1 MALIDLKSDL
11 SKWRRPVEKSLVD
24 NTRTETPK
32 PTNLTPLSDLAS
44 GVPSP
49 QRPTQTATKSGVT
62 PTPYNNAE
70 KFKGETNTK
79 PLERTQKF
87 LGETTPTLA
96 SKIEKFK
103 GETTPT
109 LASQVE
115 KFKGET
121 TPSLASQ
128 VEQFKGE
135 TTPTPY
141 NNTEKF
147 KGETTPNLYDNTE
160 EFKGETTPKPLT
172 FQERFLGETTPKLFT
187 FQERFL
193 GETEPDLIEQ
203 GDKDKGETTP
213 RLFTSN
219 RLPDLED
226 QAKDFGVVDF
236 FTNDK
241 AIGFTPKIDTT
252 SKFVGVNPS
261 ATIFDTTTSIRSLKD
276 TPVLY
281 KTSLQLDNGLGK
293 NYSDSVLKDT
303 YNGLTN
309 KSGGNAHELLKQ
321 DAFNTWVI
329 KQPFIV
335 TGIQDGKGKEF
346 NYGPGGLSFIR
357 GGAVTATTRALFDVA
372 RISQFL
378 LTPRGIIWGLKQVG
392 MQRSQRWG
400 KIWTPTNL
408 LATIGGQHIG
418 FRPDRQ
424 GIFPGDDSGR
434 YDTSGKIDNIYKQ
447 LSVTGDG
454 LPFTLSTDVRGGF
467 DSVYGIGIT
476 TTTRGG
482 NTFNNASKDAANLRA
497 GGINIVNTPRG
508 GQEARLNPFKQKFNP
523 FEEKGVLNFK
533 KEFTPSTYGETLPT
547 NVDDKLKFGVIQQT
561 LEKSP
566 IPIDEKNK
574 TKTNLLYS
582 PGFYGNAP
590 DVADYEFLSY
600 GKIKKRA
607 DEFPLQSPSD
617 FRSLYDMSRKSDLSK
632 EVDYKTENIHN
643 VYQIPNPLSSDN
655 KIPKYLSGADSVKKF
670 TNDISVDPLNNTIFN
685 PEGKIS
691 PDFVTLFFATDDR
704 KGAQNNS
711 KIIQFRSTISGLT
724 ETYSPSY
731 NPIKYPGRADQGYM
745 YESFERTLTFNF
757 KVYANSRREMKNMWL
772 KVQELAK
779 LTLPDYSGG
788 PYSGQLV
795 FFRLGDLWGQGSS
808 GIPSIIT
815 ALTYTYNDDHPW
827 DINYDGEL
835 GELPMGVDVNIS
847 LTLLPGDAKGG
858 RRYDVDGLALY
869 SYNTE
874 FATGTRL
881 NKAKALAPITGT

>member
-1 MALIDLKSDL
+1 VALIDLKSDL
-11 SKWRRPVEKSLVD
+11 SKWRRPVEKPLVD

-32 PTNLTPLSDLAS
+32 STNLTPLSDLAL

-62 PTPYNNAE
+62 PKPYNNVE

-79 PLERTQKF
+79 PLERSQKF
-87 LGETTPTLA
+87 LGETTPTLL
-96 SKIEKFK
+96 SKVEKFK

-135 TTPTPY
+135 TTPAPY

-160 EFKGETTPKPLT
+160 EFKGETTPSLANQSEK
-172 FQERFLGETTPKLFT
+172 FKGETTPKPFT

-193 GETEPDLIEQ
+193 GETEPELIEQ

-226 QAKDFGVVDF
+226 QGKDFGVVDF

-241 AIGFTPKIDTT
+241 AIGFTPKINTT

-261 ATIFDTTTSIRSLKD
+261 ATIFDTTTSLRTKNFSG
-276 TPVLY
+276 VSY

-335 TGIQDGKGKEF
+335 TGIQDGKGKGF
-346 NYGPGGLSFIR
+346 NYGFGGLSFIR

-400 KIWTPTNL
+400 KVWTPTNL

-418 FRPDRQ
+418 FRPNRQ
-424 GIFPGDDSGR
+424 GIFPGDDRGR

-447 LSVTGDG
+447 LNLTGDG
-454 LPFTLSTDVRGGF
+454 LPFALSTDVRGGF

-497 GGINIVNTPRG
+497 GGINVVNTPRG
-508 GQEARLNPFKQKFNP
+508 GQEARRNPFKQKFNP

-561 LEKSP
+561 LEQSP

-685 PEGKIS
+685 PADKIS
-691 PDFVTLFFATDDR
+691 PDFVTLFFATDNR
-704 KGAQNNS
+704 SGAQDS
-711 KIIQFRSTISGLT
+711 AKIIQFRSTISGLT

-745 YESFERTLTFNF
+745 YESFERTLSFNF

-772 KVQELAK
+772 KIQELAK

-795 FFRLGDLWGQGSS
+795 FFRLGDLWGQGSN

-827 DINYDGEL
+827 DINYDGQL

-847 LTLLPGDAKGG
+847 LTLLPGEATGG

-869 SYNTE
+869 SFNSE
-874 FATGTRL
+874 FSGTTSNGL
-881 NKAKALAPITGT
+881 TKSLTPIT

>member
-11 SKWRRPVEKSLVD
+11 SKWRKPVEKPLVD
-24 NTRTETPK
+24 SSRTEAPK
-32 PTNLTPLSDLAS
+32 STNLTPLSDLAS

-62 PTPYNNAE
+62 PKPYNNVE

-96 SKIEKFK
+96 SKVEKFK

-135 TTPTPY
+135 ITPTPY

-160 EFKGETTPKPLT
+160 EFKGETTPSLANQSEK
-172 FQERFLGETTPKLFT
+172 FKGETTPKPFT

-193 GETEPDLIEQ
+193 GETEPELIEQ

-226 QAKDFGVVDF
+226 QGKDFGVVDF

-241 AIGFTPKIDTT
+241 AIGFTPKINTT

-261 ATIFDTTTSIRSLKD
+261 ATIFDTTTSLRTKNFSG
-276 TPVLY
+276 VSY

-321 DAFNTWVI
+321 DAFNNSII

-335 TGIQDGKGKEF
+335 TGIQDGKGKGF
-346 NYGPGGLSFIR
+346 NYGFGGFSFIR
-357 GGAVTATTRALFDVA
+357 GGAVTATTRALLDVA

-400 KIWTPTNL
+400 KVWTPANL

-424 GIFPGDDSGR
+424 GTFPGDDRGR

-447 LSVTGDG
+447 LNLTGDG
-454 LPFTLSTDVRGGF
+454 LPFALSTDVRGGF

-482 NTFNNASKDAANLRA
+482 NTFNNPNQDFGNTRA
-497 GGINIVNTPRG
+497 
-508 GQEARLNPFKQKFNP
+508 LFNQ
-523 FEEKGVLNFK
+523 
-533 KEFTPSTYGETLPT
+533 TYGIFGQNADPLTGAPLNTYKDDLPL
-547 NVDDKLKFGVIQQT
+547 NADEAKNFGVAKQT
-561 LEKSP
+561 LEQSP
-566 IPIDEKNK
+566 IPIDVKNE
-574 TKTNLLYS
+574 TKTNLLKS
-582 PGFYGNAP
+582 DGFYGNAP

-607 DEFPLQSPSD
+607 EEYPSQRASD
-617 FRSLYDMSRKSDLSK
+617 FRGLYEKGVKADLA
-632 EVDYKTENIHN
+632 EEANYNLANLHATYE
-643 VYQIPNPLSSDN
+643 IPNPLTIDK
-655 KIPKYLSGADSVKKF
+655 KIAKYLSGADSVKKF
-670 TNDISVDPLNNTIFN
+670 ANDTSVDPLNNTIFN
-685 PEGKIS
+685 PADKIS
-691 PDFVTLFFATDDR
+691 PDFVTLFFATDNR
-704 KGAQNNS
+704 SGAQDS
-711 KIIQFRSTISGLT
+711 AKIIQFRSTISGLT

-795 FFRLGDLWGQGSS
+795 FFRLGDLWGKGSS
-808 GIPSIIT
+808 GVPSIIT

-827 DINYDGEL
+827 DLNADGNL
-835 GELPMGVDVNIS
+835 GELPMGIDVNIS
-847 LTLLPGDAKGG
+847 LTLLPGEKTGG

-869 SYNTE
+869 SFNSE
-874 FATGTRL
+874 FSGTPSSGL
-881 NKAKALAPITGT
+881 TKSLTPITF

>member
-1 MALIDLKSDL
+1 VALIDLKSDL

-96 SKIEKFK
+96 SKVEKFK

-128 VEQFKGE
+128 VEKFKGE

-172 FQERFLGETTPKLFT
+172 FQERFLGETTPKPFT

-193 GETEPDLIEQ
+193 GETEPELIEQ

-400 KIWTPTNL
+400 KIWTPANL

-424 GIFPGDDSGR
+424 GTFPGDDRGR
-434 YDTSGKIDNIYKQ
+434 YDTSGKINNIYKQ
-447 LSVTGDG
+447 LNLTGDG
-454 LPFTLSTDVRGGF
+454 LPFALSTDVRGGF

-508 GQEARLNPFKQKFNP
+508 GQEARANPFKQKFNP

-561 LEKSP
+561 LEQSP

-632 EVDYKTENIHN
+632 EADYTNKNIHKS
-643 VYQIPNPLSSDN
+643 YGLPNPLSSDN

-691 PDFVTLFFATDDR
+691 PDFVTLFFATDNR
-704 KGAQNNS
+704 SGAQDSS

-745 YESFERTLTFNF
+745 YESFERTLSFNF

-847 LTLLPGDAKGG
+847 LTLLPGDATGG

>member
-11 SKWRRPVEKSLVD
+11 SKWRKPVEKPLVD
-24 NTRTETPK
+24 SARTETPK
-32 PTNLTPLSDLAS
+32 STNLTPLSDLAL

-62 PTPYNNAE
+62 PKPYNNVE

-96 SKIEKFK
+96 SKVEKFK

-135 TTPTPY
+135 ITPTPY

-160 EFKGETTPKPLT
+160 EFKGETTPSLANQSEK
-172 FQERFLGETTPKLFT
+172 FKGETTPKPFT

-193 GETEPDLIEQ
+193 GETEPELIEQ

-226 QAKDFGVVDF
+226 QGKDFGVVDF

-241 AIGFTPKIDTT
+241 AIGFTPKINTT

-261 ATIFDTTTSIRSLKD
+261 ATIFDTTTSLRTKNFSG
-276 TPVLY
+276 VSY

-321 DAFNTWVI
+321 DAFNNSII

-335 TGIQDGKGKEF
+335 TGIQNGKGKGF
-346 NYGPGGLSFIR
+346 NYGFGGFSFIR
-357 GGAVTATTRALFDVA
+357 GGAVTATTRALLDVA

-400 KIWTPTNL
+400 KVWTPANL

-424 GIFPGDDSGR
+424 GTFPGDDRGR

-447 LSVTGDG
+447 LNLTGDG
-454 LPFTLSTDVRGGF
+454 LPFALSTDVRGGF

-482 NTFNNASKDAANLRA
+482 NTFNNPNQDFGNTRA
-497 GGINIVNTPRG
+497 
-508 GQEARLNPFKQKFNP
+508 LFNQ
-523 FEEKGVLNFK
+523 
-533 KEFTPSTYGETLPT
+533 TYGIFGQNADPLTGAPLNTYKDDLPL
-547 NVDDKLKFGVIQQT
+547 NADEAKNFGVAKQT
-561 LEKSP
+561 LEQSP
-566 IPIDEKNK
+566 IPIDVKNE
-574 TKTNLLYS
+574 TKTNLLKS
-582 PGFYGNAP
+582 DGFYGNAP

-607 DEFPLQSPSD
+607 EEYPSQRASD
-617 FRSLYDMSRKSDLSK
+617 FRGLYEKGVKADLA
-632 EVDYKTENIHN
+632 EEANYNLANLHATYE
-643 VYQIPNPLSSDN
+643 IPNPLTIDK
-655 KIPKYLSGADSVKKF
+655 KIAKYLSGADSVKKF
-670 TNDISVDPLNNTIFN
+670 ANDTSVDPLNNTIFN
-685 PEGKIS
+685 PADKIS
-691 PDFVTLFFATDDR
+691 PDFVTLFFATDNR
-704 KGAQNNS
+704 SGAQDS
-711 KIIQFRSTISGLT
+711 AKIIQFRSTISGLT

-795 FFRLGDLWGQGSS
+795 FFRLGDLWGKGSS
-808 GIPSIIT
+808 GVPSIIT

-827 DINYDGEL
+827 DLNADGNL
-835 GELPMGVDVNIS
+835 GELPMGIDVNIS
-847 LTLLPGDAKGG
+847 LTLLPGEATGG

-869 SYNTE
+869 SFNSE
-874 FATGTRL
+874 FSGTPSSGL
-881 NKAKALAPITGT
+881 TKSLTPITF

>member
-11 SKWRRPVEKSLVD
+11 SKWRKPVEKPLVD
-24 NTRTETPK
+24 SARTETPK
-32 PTNLTPLSDLAS
+32 STNLTPLSDLAL

-62 PTPYNNAE
+62 PKPYNNVE

-96 SKIEKFK
+96 SKVEKFK

-135 TTPTPY
+135 ITPTPY

-160 EFKGETTPKPLT
+160 EFKGETTPSLANQSEK
-172 FQERFLGETTPKLFT
+172 FKGETTPKPFT

-193 GETEPDLIEQ
+193 GETEPELIEQ

-226 QAKDFGVVDF
+226 QGKDFGVVDF

-241 AIGFTPKIDTT
+241 AIGFTPKINTT

-261 ATIFDTTTSIRSLKD
+261 ATIFDTTTSLRTKNFSG
-276 TPVLY
+276 VSY

-321 DAFNTWVI
+321 DAFNNSII

-335 TGIQDGKGKEF
+335 TGIQDGKGKGF
-346 NYGPGGLSFIR
+346 NYGFGGFSFIR
-357 GGAVTATTRALFDVA
+357 GGAVTATTRALLDVA

-400 KIWTPTNL
+400 KVWTPANL

-424 GIFPGDDSGR
+424 GTFPGDDRGR

-447 LSVTGDG
+447 LNLTGDG
-454 LPFTLSTDVRGGF
+454 LPFALSTDVRGGF

-482 NTFNNASKDAANLRA
+482 NTFNNPNQDFGNTRA
-497 GGINIVNTPRG
+497 
-508 GQEARLNPFKQKFNP
+508 LFNQ
-523 FEEKGVLNFK
+523 
-533 KEFTPSTYGETLPT
+533 TYGIFGQNADPLTGAPLNTYKDDLPL
-547 NVDDKLKFGVIQQT
+547 NADEAKNFGVAKQT
-561 LEKSP
+561 LEQSP
-566 IPIDEKNK
+566 IPIDVKNE
-574 TKTNLLYS
+574 TKTNLLKS
-582 PGFYGNAP
+582 DGFYGNAP

-607 DEFPLQSPSD
+607 EEYPSQRASD
-617 FRSLYDMSRKSDLSK
+617 FRGLYEKGVKADLA
-632 EVDYKTENIHN
+632 EEANYNLANLHATYE
-643 VYQIPNPLSSDN
+643 IPNPLTIDK
-655 KIPKYLSGADSVKKF
+655 KIAKYLSGADSVKKF
-670 TNDISVDPLNNTIFN
+670 ANDTSVDPLNNTIFN
-685 PEGKIS
+685 PADKIS
-691 PDFVTLFFATDDR
+691 PDFVTLFFATDNR
-704 KGAQNNS
+704 SGAQDS
-711 KIIQFRSTISGLT
+711 AKIIQFRSTISGLT

-795 FFRLGDLWGQGSS
+795 FFRLGDLWGKGSS
-808 GIPSIIT
+808 GVPSIIT

-827 DINYDGEL
+827 DLNADGNL
-835 GELPMGVDVNIS
+835 GELPMGIDVNIS
-847 LTLLPGDAKGG
+847 LTLLPGEATGG

-869 SYNTE
+869 SFNSE
-874 FATGTRL
+874 FSGTPSSGL
-881 NKAKALAPITGT
+881 TKSLTPITF

>member
-11 SKWRRPVEKSLVD
+11 SKWRRPVEKTLVD
-24 NTRTETPK
+24 STRTETPK
-32 PTNLTPLSDLAS
+32 STNLTPLSDLAL

-62 PTPYNNAE
+62 PKPYNNVE

-87 LGETTPTLA
+87 LGETTPTLL
-96 SKIEKFK
+96 SKVEKFK

-109 LASQVE
+109 LASKVE

-128 VEQFKGE
+128 VEKFKGE

-160 EFKGETTPKPLT
+160 EFKGETTPSLANQSEK
-172 FQERFLGETTPKLFT
+172 FKGETTPKPFT

-193 GETEPDLIEQ
+193 GETEPELIEQ

-226 QAKDFGVVDF
+226 QGKDFGVVDF

-241 AIGFTPKIDTT
+241 AIGFTPKINTT

-261 ATIFDTTTSIRSLKD
+261 ATIFDTTTSIRTKNFSG
-276 TPVLY
+276 VSY

-335 TGIQDGKGKEF
+335 TGIQDGKGKGF
-346 NYGPGGLSFIR
+346 NYGFGGLSFIR
-357 GGAVTATTRALFDVA
+357 GGAVTSTTRALLDVA

-400 KIWTPTNL
+400 KVWTPTNL

-424 GIFPGDDSGR
+424 GTFPGDDRGR
-434 YDTSGKIDNIYKQ
+434 YDKSGKIDNIYKQ
-447 LSVTGDG
+447 LNLTGDG
-454 LPFTLSTDVRGGF
+454 LPFASSTDVRGGF

-482 NTFNNASKDAANLRA
+482 NTFNNPNQDFGNTRA
-497 GGINIVNTPRG
+497 
-508 GQEARLNPFKQKFNP
+508 LFNQ
-523 FEEKGVLNFK
+523 
-533 KEFTPSTYGETLPT
+533 TYGIFGQNADPLTGAPLNTYKDDLPL
-547 NVDDKLKFGVIQQT
+547 NADEAKNFGVAKQT
-561 LEKSP
+561 LEQSP
-566 IPIDEKNK
+566 IPIDVKNE
-574 TKTNLLYS
+574 TKTNLLKS
-582 PGFYGNAP
+582 DGFYGNEP
-590 DVADYEFLSY
+590 DVGDYEFLSY

-607 DEFPLQSPSD
+607 DGFPLQSPSD
-617 FRSLYDMSRKSDLSK
+617 FRSLYDKGVKADLSK

-643 VYQIPNPLSSDN
+643 VYQIPNPLSGAN
-655 KIPKYLSGADSVKKF
+655 KIAKYLSGADSVKKF
-670 TNDISVDPLNNTIFN
+670 TNDSSIDPLNNTIFN
-685 PEGKIS
+685 PAGGIS
-691 PDFVTLFFATDDR
+691 PDFVTLFFATDNR
-704 KGAQNNS
+704 EGAQNSS

-745 YESFERTLTFNF
+745 YESFERTLSFNF

-772 KVQELAK
+772 KIQELAK

-795 FFRLGDLWGQGSS
+795 FFRLGDLWGQGSN

-827 DINYDGEL
+827 DINYDGQL

-847 LTLLPGDAKGG
+847 LTLLPGEATGG

-869 SYNTE
+869 SFNSE
-874 FATGTRL
+874 FSGTTSNGL
-881 NKAKALAPITGT
+881 TKSLTPITY

>member
-96 SKIEKFK
+96 SKVEKFK

-115 KFKGET
+115 K
-121 TPSLASQ
+121 
-128 VEQFKGE
+128 FKGE

-236 FTNDK
+236 FTNNK
-241 AIGFTPKIDTT
+241 AVGFTPKIDTT

-281 KTSLQLDNGLGK
+281 KTSLQLDSGLGK

-357 GGAVTATTRALFDVA
+357 GGAVTATTRALFDVE

-400 KIWTPTNL
+400 KIWTPANL

-424 GIFPGDDSGR
+424 GIFPGDDRGR
-434 YDTSGKIDNIYKQ
+434 YTSGKIDNIYKQ
-447 LSVTGDG
+447 LNVTGDG
-454 LPFTLSTDVRGGF
+454 LPFTLSTDARGGF

-482 NTFNNASKDAANLRA
+482 NTFNNPNQDSAA
-497 GGINIVNTPRG
+497 T
-508 GQEARLNPFKQKFNP
+508 EANYKQRFNP
-523 FEEKGVLNFK
+523 FEQILPPTLPLLNFNN
-533 KEFTPSTYGETLPT
+533 FDPSTYGKTLPT
-547 NVDDKLKFGVIQQT
+547 DDDSKLKFGVIQQT
-561 LEKSP
+561 LEQSP
-566 IPIDEKNK
+566 IPIDEKNE
-574 TKTNLLYS
+574 TKTNLLKS
-582 PGFYGNAP
+582 DGFYGNQP
-590 DVADYEFLSY
+590 DVGDYEFLSY
-600 GKIKKRA
+600 GKIKRRA

-617 FRSLYDMSRKSDLSK
+617 FRSLYDKGVKADLSK

-655 KIPKYLSGADSVKKF
+655 KIAKYLSGADSVKKF
-670 TNDISVDPLNNTIFN
+670 TNDNSVDPLNNTIFN
-685 PEGKIS
+685 PAGGIS
-691 PDFVTLFFATDDR
+691 PDLVTLFFAYDNR
-704 KGAQNNS
+704 GGAQDIA

-827 DINYDGEL
+827 DINYDGQL

-847 LTLLPGDAKGG
+847 LTLLPGTAAGG
-858 RRYDVDGLALY
+858 RRYDVNGLALY
-869 SYNTE
+869 SFNSE
-874 FATGTRL
+874 FSGTPSNGLTKFFEPRV
-881 NKAKALAPITGT
+881 

>member
-11 SKWRRPVEKSLVD
+11 SKWRRPVEKPLVD
-24 NTRTETPK
+24 SARTETPK
-32 PTNLTPLSDLAS
+32 STNLTPLSDLAL

-62 PTPYNNAE
+62 PKPYNNVE

-96 SKIEKFK
+96 SQVEKFK
-103 GETTPT
+103 GETTPS
-109 LASQVE
+109 LASKVE

-128 VEQFKGE
+128 V
-135 TTPTPY
+135 
-141 NNTEKF
+141 EKF

-160 EFKGETTPKPLT
+160 EFKGETTPSLANQSEK
-172 FQERFLGETTPKLFT
+172 FKGETTPKLFT

-226 QAKDFGVVDF
+226 QGKDFGVVDF

-276 TPVLY
+276 TPIPY

-309 KSGGNAHELLKQ
+309 KSGGNVHELLKQ
-321 DAFNTWVI
+321 DAFNNSII

-335 TGIQDGKGKEF
+335 TGIQDGKGKGF
-346 NYGPGGLSFIR
+346 NYGFGGLSFIR

-400 KIWTPTNL
+400 KVWTPANL

-424 GIFPGDDSGR
+424 GTFPGDDRGR
-434 YDTSGKIDNIYKQ
+434 YSSGKIDNIYKQ
-447 LSVTGDG
+447 LNLTGGG
-454 LPFTLSTDVRGGF
+454 LPFALSTDVRGGF

-497 GGINIVNTPRG
+497 GAINVVNTPRG
-508 GQEARLNPFKQKFNP
+508 GQEARPNPFKQKFNP
-523 FEEKGVLNFK
+523 FEENGVLNFK
-533 KEFTPSTYGETLPT
+533 KEFTPSTYGKTLPT

-561 LEKSP
+561 LEQSP
-566 IPIDEKNK
+566 IPIDVKNE
-574 TKTNLLYS
+574 TKTNLLKS
-582 PGFYGNAP
+582 DGFYGNEP
-590 DVADYEFLSY
+590 DIGDYEFLSY
-600 GKIKKRA
+600 GTIKKRA
-607 DEFPLQSPSD
+607 DAFPLQSPSD
-617 FRSLYDMSRKSDLSK
+617 FRSLYDKGVKADLSK
-632 EVDYKTENIHN
+632 EVDYTTENIHN
-643 VYQIPNPLSSDN
+643 VYKIPNPLSSAN
-655 KIPKYLSGADSVKKF
+655 KIRKYLSGADSVEKF
-670 TNDISVDPLNNTIFN
+670 TNDTSIDPLNNTIFN
-685 PEGKIS
+685 PAGKIS
-691 PDFVTLFFATDDR
+691 PDFVTLFFATDNR
-704 KGAQNNS
+704 GGAQDSS

-745 YESFERTLTFNF
+745 YESFERTLSFNF

-815 ALTYTYNDDHPW
+815 ALTYTYNDDHSW
-827 DINYDGEL
+827 DINSDGQL

-847 LTLLPGDAKGG
+847 LTLLPGTADGG

-869 SYNTE
+869 SFNSE
-874 FATGTRL
+874 FSGTPSSGLIKFFEPRV
-881 NKAKALAPITGT
+881 

>member
-11 SKWRRPVEKSLVD
+11 SKWRKPVEKPLVD
-24 NTRTETPK
+24 SSRTEAPK
-32 PTNLTPLSDLAS
+32 STNLTPLSDLAS

-62 PTPYNNAE
+62 PKPYNNVE

-96 SKIEKFK
+96 SKVEKFK

-135 TTPTPY
+135 ITPTPY

-160 EFKGETTPKPLT
+160 EFKGETTPSLANQSEK
-172 FQERFLGETTPKLFT
+172 FKGETTPKPFT

-193 GETEPDLIEQ
+193 GETEPELIEQ

-226 QAKDFGVVDF
+226 QGKDFGVVDF

-241 AIGFTPKIDTT
+241 AIGFTPKINTT

-261 ATIFDTTTSIRSLKD
+261 ATIFDTTTSLRTKNFSG
-276 TPVLY
+276 VSY

-321 DAFNTWVI
+321 DAFNNSII

-335 TGIQDGKGKEF
+335 TGIQDGKGKGF
-346 NYGPGGLSFIR
+346 NYGFGGFSFIR
-357 GGAVTATTRALFDVA
+357 GGAVTATTRALLDVA

-400 KIWTPTNL
+400 KVWTPANL

-424 GIFPGDDSGR
+424 GVYPSDNRGR
-434 YDTSGKIDNIYKQ
+434 YDKSGKIDNIYKQ
-447 LSVTGDG
+447 LNLTGDG
-454 LPFTLSTDVRGGF
+454 LPFALSTDVRGGF

-482 NTFNNASKDAANLRA
+482 NTFNNPNQDFGNTRA
-497 GGINIVNTPRG
+497 
-508 GQEARLNPFKQKFNP
+508 LFNQ
-523 FEEKGVLNFK
+523 
-533 KEFTPSTYGETLPT
+533 TYGIFGQNADPLTGAPLNTYKDDLPL
-547 NVDDKLKFGVIQQT
+547 NADEAKNFGVAKQT
-561 LEKSP
+561 LEQSP
-566 IPIDEKNK
+566 IPIDVKNE
-574 TKTNLLYS
+574 TKTNLLKS
-582 PGFYGNAP
+582 DGFYGNAP

-607 DEFPLQSPSD
+607 EEYPSQRASD
-617 FRSLYDMSRKSDLSK
+617 FRGLYEKGVKADLA
-632 EVDYKTENIHN
+632 EEANYNLANLHATYE
-643 VYQIPNPLSSDN
+643 IPNPLTIDK
-655 KIPKYLSGADSVKKF
+655 KIAKYLSGADSVKKF
-670 TNDISVDPLNNTIFN
+670 ANDTSVDPLNNTIFN
-685 PEGKIS
+685 PADKIS
-691 PDFVTLFFATDDR
+691 PDFVTLFFATDNR
-704 KGAQNNS
+704 SGAQDS
-711 KIIQFRSTISGLT
+711 AKIIQFRSTISGLT

-795 FFRLGDLWGQGSS
+795 FFRLGDLWGKGSS
-808 GIPSIIT
+808 GVPSIIT

-827 DINYDGEL
+827 DLNADGNL
-835 GELPMGVDVNIS
+835 GELPMGIDVNIS
-847 LTLLPGDAKGG
+847 LTLLPGEATGG

-869 SYNTE
+869 SFNSE
-874 FATGTRL
+874 FSGTPSSGL
-881 NKAKALAPITGT
+881 TKSLTPITF

>member
-11 SKWRRPVEKSLVD
+11 SKWRKPVEKPLVD
-24 NTRTETPK
+24 SARTETPK
-32 PTNLTPLSDLAS
+32 STNLTPLSDLAL

-62 PTPYNNAE
+62 PKPYNNVE

-96 SKIEKFK
+96 SKVEKFK

-135 TTPTPY
+135 ITPTPY

-160 EFKGETTPKPLT
+160 EFKGETTPSLANQSEK
-172 FQERFLGETTPKLFT
+172 FKGETTPKPFT

-193 GETEPDLIEQ
+193 GETEPELIEQ

-226 QAKDFGVVDF
+226 QGKDFGVVDF

-241 AIGFTPKIDTT
+241 AIGFTPKINTT

-261 ATIFDTTTSIRSLKD
+261 ATIFDTTTSLRTKNFSG
-276 TPVLY
+276 VSY

-321 DAFNTWVI
+321 DAFNNSII

-335 TGIQDGKGKEF
+335 TGIQDGKGKGF
-346 NYGPGGLSFIR
+346 NYGFGGFSFIR
-357 GGAVTATTRALFDVA
+357 GGAVTATTRALLDVA

-400 KIWTPTNL
+400 KVWTPANL

-424 GIFPGDDSGR
+424 GTFPGDDRGR

-447 LSVTGDG
+447 LNLTGDG
-454 LPFTLSTDVRGGF
+454 LPFALSTDVRGGF

-482 NTFNNASKDAANLRA
+482 NTFNNPNQDFGNTRA
-497 GGINIVNTPRG
+497 
-508 GQEARLNPFKQKFNP
+508 LFNQ
-523 FEEKGVLNFK
+523 
-533 KEFTPSTYGETLPT
+533 TYGIFGQNADPLTGAPLNTYKDDLPL
-547 NVDDKLKFGVIQQT
+547 NADEAKNFGVAKQT
-561 LEKSP
+561 LEQSP
-566 IPIDEKNK
+566 IPIDVKNE
-574 TKTNLLYS
+574 TKTNLLKS
-582 PGFYGNAP
+582 DGFYGNAP

-607 DEFPLQSPSD
+607 EEYPSQRASD
-617 FRSLYDMSRKSDLSK
+617 FRGLYEKGVKADLA
-632 EVDYKTENIHN
+632 EEANYNLANLHATYE
-643 VYQIPNPLSSDN
+643 IPNPLTIDK
-655 KIPKYLSGADSVKKF
+655 KIAKYLSGADSVKKF
-670 TNDISVDPLNNTIFN
+670 ANDTSVDPLNNTIFN
-685 PEGKIS
+685 PADKIS
-691 PDFVTLFFATDDR
+691 PDFVTLFFATDNR
-704 KGAQNNS
+704 SGAQDS
-711 KIIQFRSTISGLT
+711 AKIIQFRSTISGLT

-795 FFRLGDLWGQGSS
+795 FFRLGDLWGKGSS
-808 GIPSIIT
+808 GVPSIIT

-827 DINYDGEL
+827 DLNADGNL
-835 GELPMGVDVNIS
+835 GELPMGIDVNIS
-847 LTLLPGDAKGG
+847 LTLLPGEKTGG

-869 SYNTE
+869 SFNSE
-874 FATGTRL
+874 FSGTPSSGL
-881 NKAKALAPITGT
+881 TKSLTPITF

>member
-11 SKWRRPVEKSLVD
+11 SKWRKPVEKPLVD
-24 NTRTETPK
+24 SSRTEAPK
-32 PTNLTPLSDLAS
+32 STNLTPLSDLAS

-62 PTPYNNAE
+62 PKPYNNVE

-96 SKIEKFK
+96 SKVEKFK

-135 TTPTPY
+135 ITPTPY

-160 EFKGETTPKPLT
+160 EFKGETTPSLANQSEK
-172 FQERFLGETTPKLFT
+172 FKGETTPKPFT

-193 GETEPDLIEQ
+193 GETEPELIEQ

-226 QAKDFGVVDF
+226 QGKDFGVVDF

-241 AIGFTPKIDTT
+241 AIGFTPKINTT

-261 ATIFDTTTSIRSLKD
+261 ATIFDTTTSLRTKNFSG
-276 TPVLY
+276 VSY

-321 DAFNTWVI
+321 DAFNNSII

-335 TGIQDGKGKEF
+335 TGIQDGKGKGF
-346 NYGPGGLSFIR
+346 NYGFGGFSFIR
-357 GGAVTATTRALFDVA
+357 GGAVTATTRALLDVA

-400 KIWTPTNL
+400 KVWTPANL

-424 GIFPGDDSGR
+424 GTFPGDDRGR

-447 LSVTGDG
+447 LNLTGDG
-454 LPFTLSTDVRGGF
+454 LPFALSTDVRGGF

-482 NTFNNASKDAANLRA
+482 NTFNNPNQDFGNTRA
-497 GGINIVNTPRG
+497 
-508 GQEARLNPFKQKFNP
+508 LFNQ
-523 FEEKGVLNFK
+523 
-533 KEFTPSTYGETLPT
+533 TYGIFGQNADPLTGAPLNTYKDDLPL
-547 NVDDKLKFGVIQQT
+547 NADEAKNFGVAKQT
-561 LEKSP
+561 LEQSP
-566 IPIDEKNK
+566 IPIDVKNE
-574 TKTNLLYS
+574 TKTNLLKS
-582 PGFYGNAP
+582 DGFYGNAP
-590 DVADYEFLSY
+590 AVADYEFLSY

-607 DEFPLQSPSD
+607 EEYPSQRASD
-617 FRSLYDMSRKSDLSK
+617 FRGLYEKGVKADLA
-632 EVDYKTENIHN
+632 EEANYNLANLHATYE
-643 VYQIPNPLSSDN
+643 IPNPLTIDK
-655 KIPKYLSGADSVKKF
+655 KIAKYLSGADSVKKF
-670 TNDISVDPLNNTIFN
+670 ANDTSVDPLNNTIFN
-685 PEGKIS
+685 PADKIS
-691 PDFVTLFFATDDR
+691 PDFVTLFFATDNR
-704 KGAQNNS
+704 SGAQDS
-711 KIIQFRSTISGLT
+711 AKIIQFRSTISGLT

-795 FFRLGDLWGQGSS
+795 FFRLGDLWGKGSS
-808 GIPSIIT
+808 GVPSIIT

-827 DINYDGEL
+827 DLNADGNL
-835 GELPMGVDVNIS
+835 GELPMGIDVNIS
-847 LTLLPGDAKGG
+847 LTLLPGEKTGG

-869 SYNTE
+869 SFNSE
-874 FATGTRL
+874 FSGTPSSGL
-881 NKAKALAPITGT
+881 TKSLTPITF

>member
-11 SKWRRPVEKSLVD
+11 SKWRKPVEKPLVD
-24 NTRTETPK
+24 SARTETPK
-32 PTNLTPLSDLAS
+32 STNLTPLSDLAL

-62 PTPYNNAE
+62 PKPYNNVE

-79 PLERTQKF
+79 PLERTQKL

-96 SKIEKFK
+96 SKVEKFK

-135 TTPTPY
+135 ITPTPY

-160 EFKGETTPKPLT
+160 EFKGETTPSLANQSEK
-172 FQERFLGETTPKLFT
+172 FKGETTPKPFT

-193 GETEPDLIEQ
+193 GETEPELIEQ

-226 QAKDFGVVDF
+226 QGKDFGVVDF

-241 AIGFTPKIDTT
+241 AIGFTPKINTT

-261 ATIFDTTTSIRSLKD
+261 ATIFDTTTSLRTKNFSG
-276 TPVLY
+276 VSY

-321 DAFNTWVI
+321 DAFNNSII

-335 TGIQDGKGKEF
+335 TGIQDGKGKGF
-346 NYGPGGLSFIR
+346 NYGFGGFSFIR
-357 GGAVTATTRALFDVA
+357 GGAVTATTRALLDVA

-400 KIWTPTNL
+400 KVWTPANL

-424 GIFPGDDSGR
+424 GTFPGDDRGR

-447 LSVTGDG
+447 LNLTGDG
-454 LPFTLSTDVRGGF
+454 LPFALSTDVRGGF

-482 NTFNNASKDAANLRA
+482 NTFNNPNQDFGNTRA
-497 GGINIVNTPRG
+497 
-508 GQEARLNPFKQKFNP
+508 LFNQ
-523 FEEKGVLNFK
+523 
-533 KEFTPSTYGETLPT
+533 TYGIFGQNADPLTGAPLNTYKDDLPL
-547 NVDDKLKFGVIQQT
+547 NADEAKNFGVAKQT
-561 LEKSP
+561 LEQSP
-566 IPIDEKNK
+566 IPIDVKNE
-574 TKTNLLYS
+574 TKTNLLKS
-582 PGFYGNAP
+582 DGFYGNAP

-607 DEFPLQSPSD
+607 EEYPSQRASD
-617 FRSLYDMSRKSDLSK
+617 FRGLYEKGVKADLA
-632 EVDYKTENIHN
+632 EEANYNLANLHATYE
-643 VYQIPNPLSSDN
+643 IPNPLTIDK
-655 KIPKYLSGADSVKKF
+655 KIAKYLSGADSVKKF
-670 TNDISVDPLNNTIFN
+670 ANDTSVDPLNNTIFN
-685 PEGKIS
+685 PADKIS
-691 PDFVTLFFATDDR
+691 PDFVTLFFATDNR
-704 KGAQNNS
+704 SGAQDS
-711 KIIQFRSTISGLT
+711 AKIIQFRSTISGLT

-795 FFRLGDLWGQGSS
+795 FFRLGDLWGKGSS
-808 GIPSIIT
+808 GVPSIIT

-827 DINYDGEL
+827 DLNADGNL
-835 GELPMGVDVNIS
+835 GELPMGIDVNIS
-847 LTLLPGDAKGG
+847 LTLLPGEKTGG

-869 SYNTE
+869 SFNSE
-874 FATGTRL
+874 FSGTPSSGL
-881 NKAKALAPITGT
+881 TKSLTPITF

>member
-11 SKWRRPVEKSLVD
+11 SKWRKPVEKPLVD
-24 NTRTETPK
+24 SARTETPK
-32 PTNLTPLSDLAS
+32 STNLTPLSDLAL

-49 QRPTQTATKSGVT
+49 QRPTQTATKSAVT
-62 PTPYNNAE
+62 PKPYNNVE

-79 PLERTQKF
+79 PLERSEKF

-96 SKIEKFK
+96 SKVEKFK

-121 TPSLASQ
+121 TPTLASQ

-160 EFKGETTPKPLT
+160 EFKGETTPSLANQSEK
-172 FQERFLGETTPKLFT
+172 FKGETTPKLFT

-193 GETEPDLIEQ
+193 GETEPELIEQ

-226 QAKDFGVVDF
+226 QGKDFGVVDF
-236 FTNDK
+236 FTNNK

-261 ATIFDTTTSIRSLKD
+261 ATIFDTTTSLRTKNFSG
-276 TPVLY
+276 VSY

-321 DAFNTWVI
+321 DAFNNSII

-335 TGIQDGKGKEF
+335 TGIQDGKGKGF
-346 NYGPGGLSFIR
+346 NYGFGGLSFIR
-357 GGAVTATTRALFDVA
+357 GGAVTATTRALLDVA

-400 KIWTPTNL
+400 KVWTPANL

-424 GIFPGDDSGR
+424 GVYPSDNRGR
-434 YDTSGKIDNIYKQ
+434 YDKSGKIDNIYKQ
-447 LSVTGDG
+447 LNLTGDG
-454 LPFTLSTDVRGGF
+454 LPFALSTDVRGGF

-482 NTFNNASKDAANLRA
+482 NTFNNPNQDFGNTRA
-497 GGINIVNTPRG
+497 
-508 GQEARLNPFKQKFNP
+508 LFNQ
-523 FEEKGVLNFK
+523 
-533 KEFTPSTYGETLPT
+533 TYGIFGQNADPLTGAPLNTYKDDLPL
-547 NVDDKLKFGVIQQT
+547 NADEAKNFGVAKQT
-561 LEKSP
+561 LEQSP
-566 IPIDEKNK
+566 IPIDVKNE
-574 TKTNLLYS
+574 TKTNLLKS
-582 PGFYGNAP
+582 DGFYGNAP

-607 DEFPLQSPSD
+607 EEYPSQRAGD
-617 FRSLYDMSRKSDLSK
+617 FRGLYEKGVKADLA
-632 EVDYKTENIHN
+632 EEANYNLANLHATYE
-643 VYQIPNPLSSDN
+643 IPNPLTIDK
-655 KIPKYLSGADSVKKF
+655 KIAKYLSGADSVKKF
-670 TNDISVDPLNNTIFN
+670 ANDTSVDPLNNTIFN
-685 PEGKIS
+685 DNDTVS
-691 PDFVTLFFATDDR
+691 PDYVTLFFAYDNR
-704 KGAQNNS
+704 SGAQDSS

-795 FFRLGDLWGQGSS
+795 FFRLGDLWGKGSS
-808 GIPSIIT
+808 GVPSIIT

-827 DINYDGEL
+827 DLNADGNL
-835 GELPMGVDVNIS
+835 GELPMGIDVNIS
-847 LTLLPGDAKGG
+847 LTLLPGEKTGG

-869 SYNTE
+869 SFNSE
-874 FATGTRL
+874 FSGTPSSGLTKFFEPRV
-881 NKAKALAPITGT
+881 

>member
-11 SKWRRPVEKSLVD
+11 SKWRKPVEKPLVD
-24 NTRTETPK
+24 SSRTEAPK
-32 PTNLTPLSDLAS
+32 STNLTPLSDLAS

-62 PTPYNNAE
+62 PKPYNNVE

-96 SKIEKFK
+96 SKVEKFK

-135 TTPTPY
+135 ITPTPY

-160 EFKGETTPKPLT
+160 EFKGETTPSLANQSEK
-172 FQERFLGETTPKLFT
+172 FKGETTPKPFT

-193 GETEPDLIEQ
+193 GETEPELIEQ

-226 QAKDFGVVDF
+226 QGKDFGVVDF

-241 AIGFTPKIDTT
+241 AIGFTPKINTT

-261 ATIFDTTTSIRSLKD
+261 ATIFDTTTSLRTKNFSG
-276 TPVLY
+276 VSY

-321 DAFNTWVI
+321 DAFNNSII

-335 TGIQDGKGKEF
+335 TGIQDGKGKGF
-346 NYGPGGLSFIR
+346 NYGFGGFSFIR
-357 GGAVTATTRALFDVA
+357 GGAVTATTRALLDVA

-400 KIWTPTNL
+400 KVWTPANL

-424 GIFPGDDSGR
+424 GTFPGDDRGR

-447 LSVTGDG
+447 LNLTGDG
-454 LPFTLSTDVRGGF
+454 LPFALSTDVRGGF

-482 NTFNNASKDAANLRA
+482 NTFNNPNQDFGNTRA
-497 GGINIVNTPRG
+497 
-508 GQEARLNPFKQKFNP
+508 LFNQ
-523 FEEKGVLNFK
+523 
-533 KEFTPSTYGETLPT
+533 TYGIFGQNADPLTGAPLNTYKDDLPL
-547 NVDDKLKFGVIQQT
+547 NADEAKNFGVAKQT
-561 LEKSP
+561 LEQSP
-566 IPIDEKNK
+566 IPIDVKNE
-574 TKTNLLYS
+574 TKTNLLKS
-582 PGFYGNAP
+582 DGFYGNAP

-607 DEFPLQSPSD
+607 EEYPSQRASD
-617 FRSLYDMSRKSDLSK
+617 FRGLYEKGVKADLA
-632 EVDYKTENIHN
+632 EEANYNLANLHATYE
-643 VYQIPNPLSSDN
+643 IPNPLTIDK
-655 KIPKYLSGADSVKKF
+655 KIAKYLSGADSVKKF
-670 TNDISVDPLNNTIFN
+670 ANDTSVDPLNNTIFN
-685 PEGKIS
+685 PADKIS
-691 PDFVTLFFATDDR
+691 PDFVTLFFATDNR
-704 KGAQNNS
+704 SGAQDS
-711 KIIQFRSTISGLT
+711 AKIIQFRSTISGLT

-795 FFRLGDLWGQGSS
+795 FFRLGDLWGKGSS
-808 GIPSIIT
+808 GVPSIIT

-827 DINYDGEL
+827 DLNADGNL
-835 GELPMGVDVNIS
+835 GELPMGIDVNIS
-847 LTLLPGDAKGG
+847 LTLLPGEATGG

-869 SYNTE
+869 SFNSE
-874 FATGTRL
+874 FSGTPSSGL
-881 NKAKALAPITGT
+881 TKSLTPITF

>member
-1 MALIDLKSDL
+1 VALIDLKSDL
-11 SKWRRPVEKSLVD
+11 SKWRKPVEKPLVD
-24 NTRTETPK
+24 SARTETPK
-32 PTNLTPLSDLAS
+32 STNLTPLSDLAL

-49 QRPTQTATKSGVT
+49 QRPTQTATKSAVT
-62 PTPYNNAE
+62 PKPYNNVE

-79 PLERTQKF
+79 PLERSEKF

-96 SKIEKFK
+96 SKVEKFK

-121 TPSLASQ
+121 TPTLASQ

-160 EFKGETTPKPLT
+160 EFKGETTPSLANQSEK
-172 FQERFLGETTPKLFT
+172 FKGETTPKLFT

-193 GETEPDLIEQ
+193 GETEPELIEQ

-226 QAKDFGVVDF
+226 QGKDFGVVDF
-236 FTNDK
+236 FTNNK

-293 NYSDSVLKDT
+293 NYSDGVLKDT

-321 DAFNTWVI
+321 DAFNNSII

-335 TGIQDGKGKEF
+335 TGIQDGKGKGF
-346 NYGPGGLSFIR
+346 NYGFGGLSFIR
-357 GGAVTATTRALFDVA
+357 GGAVTATTRALLDVA

-400 KIWTPTNL
+400 KVWTPANL

-424 GIFPGDDSGR
+424 GTFPGDDRGR

-447 LSVTGDG
+447 LNLTGDG
-454 LPFTLSTDVRGGF
+454 LPFALSTDVRGGF

-482 NTFNNASKDAANLRA
+482 NTFNNPNQDFGNTRA
-497 GGINIVNTPRG
+497 
-508 GQEARLNPFKQKFNP
+508 LFNQ
-523 FEEKGVLNFK
+523 
-533 KEFTPSTYGETLPT
+533 TYGIFGQNADPLTGAPLNTYKDDLPL
-547 NVDDKLKFGVIQQT
+547 NADEAKNFGVAKQT
-561 LEKSP
+561 LEQSP
-566 IPIDEKNK
+566 IPIDVKNE
-574 TKTNLLYS
+574 TKTNLLKS
-582 PGFYGNAP
+582 DGFYGNQP

-607 DEFPLQSPSD
+607 EEYPSQRASD
-617 FRSLYDMSRKSDLSK
+617 FRGLYEKGVKADLA
-632 EVDYKTENIHN
+632 EEANYNLANLHATYE
-643 VYQIPNPLSSDN
+643 IPNPLTIDK
-655 KIPKYLSGADSVKKF
+655 KIAKYLSGADSVKKF
-670 TNDISVDPLNNTIFN
+670 ANDTSVDPLNNTIFN
-685 PEGKIS
+685 DNDTVS
-691 PDFVTLFFATDDR
+691 PDYVTLFFAYDNR
-704 KGAQNNS
+704 SGAQDSS

-795 FFRLGDLWGQGSS
+795 FFRLGDLWGKGSS
-808 GIPSIIT
+808 GVPSIIT

-827 DINYDGEL
+827 DLNADGNL
-835 GELPMGVDVNIS
+835 GELPMGIDVNIS
-847 LTLLPGDAKGG
+847 LTLLPGEKTGG

-869 SYNTE
+869 SFNSE
-874 FATGTRL
+874 FSGTPSSGLTKFFEPRV
-881 NKAKALAPITGT
+881 

>member
-11 SKWRRPVEKSLVD
+11 SKWRKPVEKPLVD
-24 NTRTETPK
+24 SARTETPK
-32 PTNLTPLSDLAS
+32 STNLTPLSDLAL

-62 PTPYNNAE
+62 PKPYNNVE

-96 SKIEKFK
+96 SKVEKFK

-160 EFKGETTPKPLT
+160 EFKGETTPSLANQSEK
-172 FQERFLGETTPKLFT
+172 FKGETTPKPFT

-193 GETEPDLIEQ
+193 GETEPELIEQ

-226 QAKDFGVVDF
+226 QGKDFGVVDF

-241 AIGFTPKIDTT
+241 AIGFTPKINTT

-261 ATIFDTTTSIRSLKD
+261 ATIFDTTTSLRTKNFSG
-276 TPVLY
+276 VSY

-321 DAFNTWVI
+321 DAFNNSII

-335 TGIQDGKGKEF
+335 TGIQDGKGKGF
-346 NYGPGGLSFIR
+346 NYGFGGLSFIR
-357 GGAVTATTRALFDVA
+357 GGAVTATTRALLDVA

-400 KIWTPTNL
+400 KVWTPANL

-424 GIFPGDDSGR
+424 GTFPGDDRGR
-434 YDTSGKIDNIYKQ
+434 YDKSGKIDNIYKQ
-447 LSVTGDG
+447 LNLTGDG
-454 LPFTLSTDVRGGF
+454 LPFALSTDVRGGF

-482 NTFNNASKDAANLRA
+482 NTFNNASKDAANIRA
-497 GGINIVNTPRG
+497 GGTNVVDTPRG
-508 GQEARLNPFKQKFNP
+508 GKQAKPNPFKQKFNP

-533 KEFTPSTYGETLPT
+533 EEFTPSTYGQTLPT
-547 NVDDKLKFGVIQQT
+547 NVDDKLKFGVAKQT
-561 LEKSP
+561 LEQSE
-566 IPIDEKNK
+566 IPIDKKNETK
-574 TKTNLLYS
+574 TKC
-582 PGFYGNAP
+582 
-590 DVADYEFLSY
+590 
-600 GKIKKRA
+600 I
-607 DEFPLQSPSD
+607 
-617 FRSLYDMSRKSDLSK
+617 
-632 EVDYKTENIHN
+632 
-643 VYQIPNPLSSDN
+643 
-655 KIPKYLSGADSVKKF
+655 
-670 TNDISVDPLNNTIFN
+670 
-685 PEGKIS
+685 
-691 PDFVTLFFATDDR
+691 
-704 KGAQNNS
+704 
-711 KIIQFRSTISGLT
+711 
-724 ETYSPSY
+724 
-731 NPIKYPGRADQGYM
+731 GY
-745 YESFERTLTFNF
+745 
-757 KVYANSRREMKNMWL
+757 
-772 KVQELAK
+772 
-779 LTLPDYSGG
+779 
-788 PYSGQLV
+788 
-795 FFRLGDLWGQGSS
+795 
-808 GIPSIIT
+808 
-815 ALTYTYNDDHPW
+815 
-827 DINYDGEL
+827 
-835 GELPMGVDVNIS
+835 
-847 LTLLPGDAKGG
+847 
-858 RRYDVDGLALY
+858 
-869 SYNTE
+869 
-874 FATGTRL
+874 
-881 NKAKALAPITGT
+881 

>member
-11 SKWRRPVEKSLVD
+11 SKWRKPVEKPLVD
-24 NTRTETPK
+24 SSRTEAPK
-32 PTNLTPLSDLAS
+32 STNLTPLSDLAS

-62 PTPYNNAE
+62 PKPYNNVE

-96 SKIEKFK
+96 SKVEKFK

-135 TTPTPY
+135 ITPTPY

-160 EFKGETTPKPLT
+160 EFKGETTPSLANQSEK
-172 FQERFLGETTPKLFT
+172 FKGETTPKPFT

-193 GETEPDLIEQ
+193 GETEPELIEQ

-226 QAKDFGVVDF
+226 QGKDFGVVDF

-241 AIGFTPKIDTT
+241 AIGFTPKINTT

-261 ATIFDTTTSIRSLKD
+261 ATIFDTTTSLRTKNFSG
-276 TPVLY
+276 VSY

-321 DAFNTWVI
+321 DAFNNSII

-335 TGIQDGKGKEF
+335 TGIQDGKGKGF
-346 NYGPGGLSFIR
+346 NYGFGGFSFIR
-357 GGAVTATTRALFDVA
+357 GGAVTATTRALLDVA

-400 KIWTPTNL
+400 KVWTPANL

-424 GIFPGDDSGR
+424 GTFPGDDRGR

-447 LSVTGDG
+447 LNLTGDG
-454 LPFTLSTDVRGGF
+454 LPFALSTDVRGGF

-482 NTFNNASKDAANLRA
+482 NTFNNPNQDFGNTRA
-497 GGINIVNTPRG
+497 
-508 GQEARLNPFKQKFNP
+508 LFNQ
-523 FEEKGVLNFK
+523 
-533 KEFTPSTYGETLPT
+533 TYGIFGQ
-547 NVDDKLKFGVIQQT
+547 NVDPLTGAPLNTYKDDLPLNADEAKNFGVAKQT
-561 LEKSP
+561 LEQSP
-566 IPIDEKNK
+566 IPIDVKNE
-574 TKTNLLYS
+574 TKTNLLKS
-582 PGFYGNAP
+582 DGFYGNAP

-607 DEFPLQSPSD
+607 EEYPSQRASD
-617 FRSLYDMSRKSDLSK
+617 FRGLYEKGVKADLA
-632 EVDYKTENIHN
+632 EEANYNLANLHATYE
-643 VYQIPNPLSSDN
+643 IPNPLTIDK
-655 KIPKYLSGADSVKKF
+655 KIAKYLSGADSVKKF
-670 TNDISVDPLNNTIFN
+670 ANDTSVDPLNNTIFN
-685 PEGKIS
+685 PADKIS
-691 PDFVTLFFATDDR
+691 PDFVTLFFATDNR
-704 KGAQNNS
+704 SGAQDS
-711 KIIQFRSTISGLT
+711 AKIIQFRSTISGLT

-795 FFRLGDLWGQGSS
+795 FFRLGDLWGKGSS
-808 GIPSIIT
+808 GVPSIIT

-827 DINYDGEL
+827 DLNADGNL
-835 GELPMGVDVNIS
+835 GELPMGIDVNIS
-847 LTLLPGDAKGG
+847 LTLLPGEATGG

-869 SYNTE
+869 SFNSE
-874 FATGTRL
+874 FSGTPSSGL
-881 NKAKALAPITGT
+881 TKSLTPITF

>member
-11 SKWRRPVEKSLVD
+11 SKWRKPVEKPLVD
-24 NTRTETPK
+24 SSRTEAPK
-32 PTNLTPLSDLAS
+32 STNLTPLSDLAS

-62 PTPYNNAE
+62 PKPYNNVE

-79 PLERTQKF
+79 PLERTQKL

-96 SKIEKFK
+96 SKVEKFK

-135 TTPTPY
+135 ITPTPY

-160 EFKGETTPKPLT
+160 EFKGETTPSLANQSEK
-172 FQERFLGETTPKLFT
+172 FKGETTPKPFT

-193 GETEPDLIEQ
+193 GETEPELIEQ

-226 QAKDFGVVDF
+226 QGKDFGVVDF

-241 AIGFTPKIDTT
+241 AIGFTPKINTT

-261 ATIFDTTTSIRSLKD
+261 ATIFDTTTSLRTKNFSG
-276 TPVLY
+276 VSY

-321 DAFNTWVI
+321 DAFNNSII

-335 TGIQDGKGKEF
+335 TGIQDGKGKGF
-346 NYGPGGLSFIR
+346 NYGFGGFSFIR
-357 GGAVTATTRALFDVA
+357 GGAVTATTRALLDVA

-400 KIWTPTNL
+400 KVWTPANL

-424 GIFPGDDSGR
+424 GTFPGDDRGR

-447 LSVTGDG
+447 LNLTGDG
-454 LPFTLSTDVRGGF
+454 LPFALSTDVRGGF

-482 NTFNNASKDAANLRA
+482 NTFNNPNQDFGNTRA
-497 GGINIVNTPRG
+497 
-508 GQEARLNPFKQKFNP
+508 LFNQ
-523 FEEKGVLNFK
+523 
-533 KEFTPSTYGETLPT
+533 TYGIFGQNADPLTGAPLNTYKDDLPL
-547 NVDDKLKFGVIQQT
+547 NADEAKNFGVAKQT
-561 LEKSP
+561 LEQSP
-566 IPIDEKNK
+566 IPIDVKNE
-574 TKTNLLYS
+574 TKTNLLKS
-582 PGFYGNAP
+582 DGFYGNAP

-607 DEFPLQSPSD
+607 EEYPSQRASD
-617 FRSLYDMSRKSDLSK
+617 FRGLYEKGVKADLA
-632 EVDYKTENIHN
+632 EEANYNLANLHATYE
-643 VYQIPNPLSSDN
+643 IPNPLTIDK
-655 KIPKYLSGADSVKKF
+655 KIAKYLSGADSVKKF
-670 TNDISVDPLNNTIFN
+670 ANDTSVDPLNNTIFN
-685 PEGKIS
+685 PADKIS
-691 PDFVTLFFATDDR
+691 PDFVTLFFATDNR
-704 KGAQNNS
+704 SGAQDS
-711 KIIQFRSTISGLT
+711 AKIIQFRSTISGLT

-815 ALTYTYNDDHPW
+815 ALSYTYNDDHPW

-847 LTLLPGDAKGG
+847 LTLLPGTAAGG

-869 SYNTE
+869 SFNSE
-874 FATGTRL
+874 FSGTPSSGL
-881 NKAKALAPITGT
+881 TKSLTPITF

>member
-11 SKWRRPVEKSLVD
+11 SKWRKPVEKPLVD
-24 NTRTETPK
+24 SARTETPK
-32 PTNLTPLSDLAS
+32 STNLTPLSDLAL

-62 PTPYNNAE
+62 PKPYNNVE

-87 LGETTPTLA
+87 LGETTPTLL
-96 SKIEKFK
+96 SKVEKFK

-121 TPSLASQ
+121 TPSLANQS
-128 VEQFKGE
+128 EKFKGE

-160 EFKGETTPKPLT
+160 EFKGETTPSLANQSEK
-172 FQERFLGETTPKLFT
+172 FKGETTPKPFT

-193 GETEPDLIEQ
+193 GETEPELIEQ

-226 QAKDFGVVDF
+226 QGKDFGVVDF

-241 AIGFTPKIDTT
+241 AIGFTPKINTT

-261 ATIFDTTTSIRSLKD
+261 ATIFDTTTSIRTKNFSG
-276 TPVLY
+276 VSY

-335 TGIQDGKGKEF
+335 TGIQDGKGKGF
-346 NYGPGGLSFIR
+346 NYGFGGLSFIR
-357 GGAVTATTRALFDVA
+357 GGAVTATTRALLDVA

-400 KIWTPTNL
+400 KVWTPTNL

-424 GIFPGDDSGR
+424 GTFPGDDRGR
-434 YDTSGKIDNIYKQ
+434 YDKSGKIDNIYKQ
-447 LSVTGDG
+447 LNLTGDG
-454 LPFTLSTDVRGGF
+454 LPFASSTDVRGGF

-497 GGINIVNTPRG
+497 GGINVVNTPRG
-508 GQEARLNPFKQKFNP
+508 GQEARRNPFKQKFNP

-533 KEFTPSTYGETLPT
+533 KEFTPSTYGQTLPT
-547 NVDDKLKFGVIQQT
+547 IVDDKLKFGVIQQT
-561 LEKSP
+561 LEQSP

-582 PGFYGNAP
+582 PGFYGGNAP

-655 KIPKYLSGADSVKKF
+655 KIPKYLSGANSVKKF
-670 TNDISVDPLNNTIFN
+670 TNDISVDPLNDTIFN
-685 PEGKIS
+685 PAGKIS
-691 PDFVTLFFATDDR
+691 PDFVTLFFATDNR
-704 KGAQNNS
+704 SGAQDS
-711 KIIQFRSTISGLT
+711 AKIIQFRSTISGLT

-745 YESFERTLTFNF
+745 YESFERTLSFNF

-827 DINYDGEL
+827 DINYDGQL

-847 LTLLPGDAKGG
+847 LTLLPGEATGG

-869 SYNTE
+869 SFNSE
-874 FATGTRL
+874 FSGTTSNGL
-881 NKAKALAPITGT
+881 TKSLKPIT

>member
-11 SKWRRPVEKSLVD
+11 SKWRRPVEKPLVD

-32 PTNLTPLSDLAS
+32 STNLTPLSDLAL

-62 PTPYNNAE
+62 PKPYNNVE

-79 PLERTQKF
+79 PLERSQKF
-87 LGETTPTLA
+87 LGETTPTLL
-96 SKIEKFK
+96 SKVEKFK

-128 VEQFKGE
+128 VEKFKGE
-135 TTPTPY
+135 TTPAPY

-160 EFKGETTPKPLT
+160 EFKGETTPSLANQSEK
-172 FQERFLGETTPKLFT
+172 FKGETTPKLFT

-226 QAKDFGVVDF
+226 QGKDFGVVDF

-241 AIGFTPKIDTT
+241 AIGFTPKINTT

-261 ATIFDTTTSIRSLKD
+261 ATIFDTTTSIRTKNFSG
-276 TPVLY
+276 VSY

-335 TGIQDGKGKEF
+335 TGIQNGKGKEF
-346 NYGPGGLSFIR
+346 NYGIGGLSFIR

-400 KIWTPTNL
+400 KVWTPTNL

-418 FRPDRQ
+418 FRPNRQ
-424 GIFPGDDSGR
+424 GIFPGDDRGR

-447 LSVTGDG
+447 LNLTGDG
-454 LPFTLSTDVRGGF
+454 LPFALSTDVRGGF
-467 DSVYGIGIT
+467 DSLYGIGIT

-482 NTFNNASKDAANLRA
+482 NTFNNPNQDSAA
-497 GGINIVNTPRG
+497 T
-508 GQEARLNPFKQKFNP
+508 EANYKQRFNP
-523 FEEKGVLNFK
+523 FEQILPPGLPLLNFNN
-533 KEFTPSTYGETLPT
+533 FDPSTYGKTLPT
-547 NVDDKLKFGVIQQT
+547 DDDSKLKFGVIQQT
-561 LEKSP
+561 LEQSP
-566 IPIDEKNK
+566 IPIDVKNE
-574 TKTNLLYS
+574 TKTNLLKS
-582 PGFYGNAP
+582 DGFYGNEP
-590 DVADYEFLSY
+590 DVGDYEFLSY
-600 GKIKKRA
+600 GKIKRRA
-607 DEFPLQSPSD
+607 DGFPLQSPSD
-617 FRSLYDMSRKSDLSK
+617 FRSLYDKGVKADLSK

-643 VYQIPNPLSSDN
+643 VYQIPNPLSGAN
-655 KIPKYLSGADSVKKF
+655 KIAKYLSGADSVKKF
-670 TNDISVDPLNNTIFN
+670 TNDSSIDPLNNTIFN
-685 PEGKIS
+685 PAGGIS
-691 PDFVTLFFATDDR
+691 PDFVTLFFATDNR
-704 KGAQNNS
+704 GGAQDSS
-711 KIIQFRSTISGLT
+711 KIIQFRSTISSLT

-745 YESFERTLTFNF
+745 YESFERTLSFNF
-757 KVYANSRREMKNMWL
+757 KVYANSRREMKTMWL

-847 LTLLPGDAKGG
+847 LTLLPGTAAGG
-858 RRYDVDGLALY
+858 RRYDVNGLALY
-869 SYNTE
+869 SFNGE
-874 FATGTRL
+874 FSGTPSSGLTKFFEPRV
-881 NKAKALAPITGT
+881 

>member
-11 SKWRRPVEKSLVD
+11 SKWRKPVEKPLVD
-24 NTRTETPK
+24 SARTETPK
-32 PTNLTPLSDLAS
+32 STNLTPLSDLAL

-49 QRPTQTATKSGVT
+49 QRPTQTATKSAVT
-62 PTPYNNAE
+62 PKPYNNVE

-79 PLERTQKF
+79 PLERSEKF

-96 SKIEKFK
+96 SKVEKFK

-121 TPSLASQ
+121 TPTLASQ

-160 EFKGETTPKPLT
+160 EFKGETTPSLANQSEK
-172 FQERFLGETTPKLFT
+172 FKGETTPKPFT

-193 GETEPDLIEQ
+193 GETEPELIEQ

-226 QAKDFGVVDF
+226 QGKDFGVVDF

-241 AIGFTPKIDTT
+241 AIGFTPKINTT

-261 ATIFDTTTSIRSLKD
+261 ATIFDTTTSLRTKNFSG
-276 TPVLY
+276 VSY

-321 DAFNTWVI
+321 DAFNNSII

-335 TGIQDGKGKEF
+335 TGIQDGKGKGF
-346 NYGPGGLSFIR
+346 NYGFGGLSFIR
-357 GGAVTATTRALFDVA
+357 GGAVTATTRALLDVA

-400 KIWTPTNL
+400 KVWTPANL

-424 GIFPGDDSGR
+424 GTFPGDDRGR

-447 LSVTGDG
+447 LNLTGDG
-454 LPFTLSTDVRGGF
+454 LPFALSTDVRGGF

-482 NTFNNASKDAANLRA
+482 NTFNNPNQDFGNTRA
-497 GGINIVNTPRG
+497 
-508 GQEARLNPFKQKFNP
+508 LFNQ
-523 FEEKGVLNFK
+523 
-533 KEFTPSTYGETLPT
+533 TYGIFGQNADPLTGAPLNTYKDDLPL
-547 NVDDKLKFGVIQQT
+547 NADEAKNFGVAKQT
-561 LEKSP
+561 LEQSP
-566 IPIDEKNK
+566 IPIDVKNE
-574 TKTNLLYS
+574 TKTNLLKS
-582 PGFYGNAP
+582 DGFYGNAP

-607 DEFPLQSPSD
+607 EEYPSQRASD
-617 FRSLYDMSRKSDLSK
+617 FRGLYEKGVKADLA
-632 EVDYKTENIHN
+632 EEANYNLANLHATYE
-643 VYQIPNPLSSDN
+643 IPNPLTIDK
-655 KIPKYLSGADSVKKF
+655 KIAKYLSGADSVKKF
-670 TNDISVDPLNNTIFN
+670 ANDTSVDPLNNTIFN
-685 PEGKIS
+685 DNDTVS
-691 PDFVTLFFATDDR
+691 PDYVTLFFAYDNR
-704 KGAQNNS
+704 SGAQDSS

-795 FFRLGDLWGQGSS
+795 FFRLGDLWGKGSS
-808 GIPSIIT
+808 GVPSIIT

-827 DINYDGEL
+827 DLNADGNL
-835 GELPMGVDVNIS
+835 GELPMGIDVNIS
-847 LTLLPGDAKGG
+847 LTLLPGEKTGG

-869 SYNTE
+869 SFNSE
-874 FATGTRL
+874 FSGTPSSGL
-881 NKAKALAPITGT
+881 TKSLTPITF